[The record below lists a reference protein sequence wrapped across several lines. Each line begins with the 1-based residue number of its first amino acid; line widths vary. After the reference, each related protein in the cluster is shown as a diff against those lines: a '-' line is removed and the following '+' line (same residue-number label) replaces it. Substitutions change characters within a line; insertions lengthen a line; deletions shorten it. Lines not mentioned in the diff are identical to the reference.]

1 MDYSLPGSSVYGIFQ
16 ARILEQVAIPFSRGS
31 SQTRGQA
38 QVSCIARKFFTIW
51 ATRDVFFFSPLFYQ
65 HTNEDIP
72 LLPSSGLKQ
81 GLTPSISLQTTWLQ
95 KCLKIFGHLFLH
107 LWDISSVSAAAA
119 AVKSAV
125 VSDSVRPH
133 RQQPSRLLCPWDSLG
148 KNTGV
153 GCHCFL
159 WSSVSRSYHKV
170 QSLAHDWNI
179 FNTILCYPN

>member
-1 MDYSLPGSSVYGIFQ
+1 M
-16 ARILEQVAIPFSRGS
+16 EFSRQEYWSRLPFPFPGDLPKPGVKPRS
-31 SQTRGQA
+31 PALHANSLLSEPPGK
-38 QVSCIARKFFTIW
+38 S
-51 ATRDVFFFSPLFYQ
+51 FFFFPLLYQ

-170 QSLAHDWNI
+170 QALAHDWNI